1 MTISKRVQHELLQAA
16 PTVRVNSRKR
26 SNCIKDSTREAKAE
40 REAIAAQTKG
50 QAWTSEEH
58 ERFLEALQLYPS
70 GPWEAIAEH
79 VGTKNSRQT
88 MTHAQKYR
96 QKFERRQRGLR
107 ATSKKPARA
116 SKATPKT
123 TSASRP
129 IITTVVV
136 HERVGDEEAAEEI
149 RPIKKHKPDT
159 PINPHVM
166 LAPKKVV
173 ETPTPVSITVV
184 ESPRSGEEECDTTG
198 ASATTAS
205 SSPIKGGEL
214 FPTLDVERLE
224 NALMTELFT
233 DFDPLQSIQ
242 TWSTNS
248 LFDVAMDEL
257 SALPEEFSQAAGLW
271 MA

>member
-50 QAWTSEEH
+50 QAWTAEEH

-107 ATSKKPARA
+107 ATTKKTSRNIKSA
-116 SKATPKT
+116 SKTTTTP
-123 TSASRP
+123 SALLKSDDP
-129 IITTVVV
+129 
-136 HERVGDEEAAEEI
+136 
-149 RPIKKHKPDT
+149 
-159 PINPHVM
+159 
-166 LAPKKVV
+166 
-173 ETPTPVSITVV
+173 
-184 ESPRSGEEECDTTG
+184 
-198 ASATTAS
+198 
-205 SSPIKGGEL
+205 
-214 FPTLDVERLE
+214 FPTLDVEHLE

-233 DFDPLQSIQ
+233 DFDQLQSIQ

-248 LFDVAMDEL
+248 LFDVTIDEL
-257 SALPEEFSQAAGLW
+257 SALPEEFSQSVGLW